1 MRPAGSTGRSSADAR
16 AEECGVPAGRV
27 VTTWSADELLA
38 WTREGRVPARAT
50 GS

>member
-1 MRPAGSTGRSSADAR
+1 
-16 AEECGVPAGRV
+16 V